1 MSIRRGRVIP
11 LFVVRQLFPRPTKS
25 SLDDDDAKP
34 TRKRMGVEREKEG
47 RRRGRGWGMGTQEE
61 ERDEEEEIGRGMRK
75 KGGCRIAR
83 EKEGGRE
90 DEIEERERK
99 MRKRGG

>member
-34 TRKRMGVEREKEG
+34 TRKRMGSGKRKG
-47 RRRGRGWGMGTQEE
+47 REE
-61 ERDEEEEIGRGMRK
+61 ERARMGNGNAGGREGRGMRK

>member
-1 MSIRRGRVIP
+1 
-11 LFVVRQLFPRPTKS
+11 
-25 SLDDDDAKP
+25 
-34 TRKRMGVEREKEG
+34 
-47 RRRGRGWGMGTQEE
+47 MGTQEE